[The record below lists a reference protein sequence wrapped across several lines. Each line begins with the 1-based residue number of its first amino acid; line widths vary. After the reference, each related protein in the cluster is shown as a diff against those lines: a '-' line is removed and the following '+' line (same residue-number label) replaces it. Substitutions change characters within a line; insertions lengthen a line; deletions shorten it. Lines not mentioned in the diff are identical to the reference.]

1 MKLILKQNAA
11 RNILKC
17 LFQPIIVWN
26 AFQTKSVDN
35 TTHAWNSLESS
46 MTRFLP
52 KRTLL
57 IATNTC
63 FIQKRLQTPG
73 DYFSSPNL
81 PESRLK
87 GKGIPITSMSPSFN
101 RGLCETR
108 FIASVFLDPPKTW
121 FQNKINKE
129 LPEARV
135 TDRES
140 AEAHVKLSLP
150 VNRPKPFLKRKVS
163 QIIVKCIFGCGIV
176 VNAFR
181 RKRPYYNALEWPHS
195 SGTRFYPKA
204 SY

>member
-1 MKLILKQNAA
+1 MLVSTYYRMKCISNQ
-11 RNILKC
+11 KC
-17 LFQPIIVWN
+17 RQHNTRMECPRIIHD
-26 AFQTKSVDN
+26 A
-35 TTHAWNSLESS
+35 
-46 MTRFLP
+46 FLP

-81 PESRLK
+81 SESRLK
-87 GKGIPITSMSPSFN
+87 GKGISITSMSPSFN

-108 FIASVFLDPPKTW
+108 FITSVFLDPPKTW

-140 AEAHVKLSLP
+140 AEAHVKLSQP

-163 QIIVKCIFGCGIV
+163 QIIMKCIFGQGIV

-181 RKRPYYNALEWPHS
+181 CKMKVQFIHKSNHP
-195 SGTRFYPKA
+195 
-204 SY
+204 